1 MKINS
6 HHEAPRSFTG
16 YLSIFAAAACWGAS
30 GIFVK
35 FIAENEAVSAIAL
48 AFWRDFTTF
57 ICLLFLGL
65 AAIPEKIRIRRTDWR
80 YVTGMGACLGVFHI
94 VYNLGVV
101 LNGAAVTTIQQA
113 IMPAIVTVA
122 ARYLWQEPLTRRKI
136 MAVLLAFAGAVLVA
150 GPTGI
155 QSSEVTPV
163 GLLSGLSVP
172 FFYALW
178 TLFVKRVR
186 MQYDSLVVLI
196 FAFGLASALL
206 LPLQFFVP
214 QPWPVQP
221 TTWLWFAGLIGLSTL
236 SAFFLYA
243 VGIGRLQAGIAS
255 ILLMSEIVFAVV
267 YAYILLGERLA
278 ISQIT
283 GSVLVVGGV
292 LLLLRKNA

>member
-1 MKINS
+1 VKINS
-6 HHEAPRSFTG
+6 HHKAPRSFTG
-16 YLSIFAAAACWGAS
+16 HVAIFAAAACWGAS

-35 FIAENEAVSAIAL
+35 FIADNEAVSAIAL

-57 ICLLFLGL
+57 ICLLLLGL
-65 AAIPEKIRIRRTDWR
+65 AAIPGKLRIRRIDWR
-80 YVTGMGACLGVFHI
+80 YVAGMGASLGVFHI

-136 MAVLLAFAGAVLVA
+136 LAVVLAFAGAVLVA
-150 GPTGI
+150 GPTDI
-155 QSSEVTPV
+155 QSSEVTPA
-163 GLLSGLSVP
+163 GLISGLSVP
-172 FFYALW
+172 FCYALW

-255 ILLMSEIVFAVV
+255 ILLMSEIVFAVI

-278 ISQIT
+278 MAQIT
-283 GSVLVVGGV
+283 GSVLVVSGV
-292 LLLLRKNA
+292 LLLLRKYA